1 MSRRLFTVLAI
12 AMIATGALAP
22 VPGTAATAPC
32 TLETFA
38 TLNLPETTITVV
50 ESLPAGTNWAPVGNI
65 ALPICRV
72 RGVIAPVNLF
82 EVWMPV
88 QGVVVE
94 AHFGVEREEIT
105 ALGDDQRVDLDH
117 RGVSLDERL
126 VDGVEELDQLAGR
139 CPAQPHTEREL
150 AALKGG
156 DAGSGVDVL
165 AENLLRFLR

>member
-1 MSRRLFTVLAI
+1 MSIVAI
-12 AMIATGALAP
+12 ARPAP
-22 VPGTAATAPC
+22 FTMQPMLPSETDVVQRELRGLD
-32 TLETFA
+32 LERILFGDVA
-38 TLNLPETTITVV
+38 Q
-50 ESLPAGTNWAPVGNI
+50 
-65 ALPICRV
+65 
-72 RGVIAPVNLF
+72 LF

-94 AHFGVEREEIT
+94 AHLGIERQEIT
-105 ALGDDQRVDLDH
+105 ALGEDQRIDLDH
-117 RGVSLDERL
+117 RGIGLDERL

-165 AENLLRFLR
+165 ARIFSGSFAATSSMSMPPAALAMMTGDAVARSIRMLR